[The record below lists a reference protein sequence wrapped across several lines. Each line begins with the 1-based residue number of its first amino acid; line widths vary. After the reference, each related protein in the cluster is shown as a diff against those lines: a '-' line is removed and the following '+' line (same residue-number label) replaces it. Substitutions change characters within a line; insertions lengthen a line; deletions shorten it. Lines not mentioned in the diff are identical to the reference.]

1 MVSQAGDVG
10 AGGGGGG
17 GGGNPCVI
25 SVIGLTR
32 AGGGIA
38 INLSQGTAT

>member
-1 MVSQAGDVG
+1 MVSQAGDV
-10 AGGGGGG
+10 GGGGGG